1 MSSWPEVNDR
11 VVLVRGD
18 GERCT
23 TRVEDDA
30 RGLLAVADPIGDGW
44 SRSGRIGARFDLQ
57 WPSERGVWSAPVL
70 LRGLDAGPVP
80 LWWVEPVG
88 HPELDQR
95 RNHVRA
101 QAPGAT
107 VRIGWPGLDR
117 GELDGVV
124 ADLSEGGTRVVLPS
138 WVDVEAEEP
147 VTCRVRA
154 GSTVLDL
161 PGWVLRATHPRGA
174 TEVVITFDELPE
186 QLGSQVRQL
195 VFAWQRLSRR

>member
-44 SRSGRIGARFDLQ
+44 SSSGRVGARFDLQ
-57 WPSERGVWSAPVL
+57 WPSDRGVWSAPVL
-70 LRGLDAGPVP
+70 LRGLDAGSVP

-88 HPELDQR
+88 PPELDQR

-107 VRIGWPGLDR
+107 VQIGWPGLGR
-117 GELDGVV
+117 GEQDGVV
-124 ADLSEGGTRVVLPS
+124 ADLSEGGTRVIVTGRL
-138 WVDVEAEEP
+138 DAAAGEE
-147 VTCRVRA
+147 VGCRIQA
-154 GSTVLDL
+154 GQTVLDL
-161 PGWVLRATHPRGA
+161 RGRVVRATHPRSA
-174 TEVVITFDELPE
+174 TEVVITFDELAE
-186 QLGSQVRQL
+186 AVASQVRQL
-195 VFAWQRLSRR
+195 VFAWQRLARR